1 MLSLSG
7 CGNPVVDR
15 EPPLTPVRGS
25 VWCLSSLGV
34 GFFEELEDLLPD
46 DLPHR
51 EQVASKCARHLDLI
65 VEANRQFNLTRIT
78 DPREAAIKHVVDSVT
93 PWRLFAAAGRIL
105 DAGTGAGFPGIPL
118 SIVLP
123 ASTFVL
129 CESVGKKARFVESA
143 VREFG
148 LTNVS
153 VLGTRAEETLKTK
166 RVDVITARAVAP
178 VSRAL
183 DLFFPALKLGSKVIL
198 YKGPD
203 VEAEIREADLE
214 LKKFRVAARVVHRY
228 ELPDSLGVRTMIELS
243 ASP

>member
-1 MLSLSG
+1 M
-7 CGNPVVDR
+7 
-15 EPPLTPVRGS
+15 
-25 VWCLSSLGV
+25 
-34 GFFEELEDLLPD
+34 GFSEELGELLPD

-51 EQVASKCARHLDLI
+51 EDVLSKCARHLDLI

-78 DPREAAIKHVVDSVT
+78 DPREAAIKHIVDSVT
-93 PWRLFAAAGRIL
+93 PWRLFAGAGRFLTPGRARDSL
-105 DAGTGAGFPGIPL
+105 DSL
-118 SIVLP
+118 SVVLP

-143 VREFG
+143 VKDLG
-148 LTNVS
+148 MTNVT
-153 VLGTRAEETLKTK
+153 VLGTRAEDTLKTK

-183 DLFFPALKLGSKVIL
+183 DLFFPALKLGSTVIL

-203 VEAEIREADLE
+203 VETEIRGAEAE
-214 LKKFRVAARVVHRY
+214 LKRLRVAARVIHRY

-243 ASP
+243 ASR